1 MGEDMPDLIESSD
14 VSSIYSF
21 SIHYPHKF
29 DRTKWIDLSGELKE
43 RIQKFHF
50 WVWPFCKGW
59 YDLLPDLKDHI
70 SPWHI
75 VMGDVYI
82 LQNNCTKYEE
92 LIHDFAPYLGKHLKG
107 MLIFQDTSFL
117 VILK

>member
-1 MGEDMPDLIESSD
+1 MGEDMPDLTEVYDD

-21 SIHYPHKF
+21 TIYYPHKF
-29 DRTKWIDLSGELKE
+29 NRETLTFE
-43 RIQKFHF
+43 RFKKRVQKFHF

-59 YDLLPDLKDHI
+59 YNLLPDLKKHI
-70 SPWHI
+70 SPWHLI
-75 VMGDVYI
+75 TDDVYI
-82 LQNNCTKYEE
+82 LQNNCTEYEE
-92 LIHDFAPYLGKHLKG
+92 LIHDFTPYLGKHLKG